1 MALFRVGIVRRH
13 GDSGN
18 LIGHGTGDED
28 GGRPSGSAGGDRAG
42 RLRVGFLS
50 FVRPT
55 FDVKEAEGIAGQSRD
70 VLLELGQRWQVDWAL
85 HPSVIS
91 TVGVAEQTAREWSGQ
106 VDGLVI
112 QFATFVDARF
122 MDVLARQLDVPVVLW
137 ALREPGRYGERL
149 SLNSLTGV
157 NLAAHQLK
165 RVGRSCEIV
174 YGGLGET
181 EVLERLRQS
190 LLVWKARKRL
200 RHWSVLAVGDAPDG
214 FMFSE
219 PTSASLD
226 RLGIAVHRLSLPE
239 LFDKAERVPQTQV
252 DAVIGLTEPHVSGMG
267 ALPQEQVS
275 RYARLRSVLE
285 AAVEETGA
293 QAVAIRCWPEFFTEF
308 GGAACS
314 TVSALTEN
322 GVMSSC
328 EADIF
333 GALSMDIL
341 YQLTGSPAYLGDLV
355 EIDEAAQGVVFW
367 HCGAGA
373 FSLAR
378 KDTGA
383 QAGYHPNRN
392 MGFTLEFGLKPGAV
406 TVLRIGEVP
415 GEGLRALVG
424 VGEVLDDPQR
434 FRGTSAKVRMAG
446 EGDVK
451 ARTLRVMALGF
462 EPHYAIA
469 YGDVRAE
476 MLALLSSLG
485 IPVHEF

>member
-1 MALFRVGIVRRH
+1 LTDLLTF
-13 GDSGN
+13 
-18 LIGHGTGDED
+18 
-28 GGRPSGSAGGDRAG
+28 PSFQ
-42 RLRVGFLS
+42 VGFLS

-55 FDVKEAEGIAGQSRD
+55 FDVAAAEQLAAEARE
-70 VLLELGQRWQVDWAL
+70 VLGELGKQWQIEWAL

-91 TVGVAEQTAREWSGQ
+91 AVDVAQQTAKDWSGQ
-106 VDGLVI
+106 IDGLVI
-112 QFATFVDARF
+112 QFSTFVDARF
-122 MDVLARQLDVPVVLW
+122 VDVVARQLDVPVILW

-149 SLNSLTGV
+149 SLNSLTGA
-157 NLAAHQLK
+157 NLTAHQLR
-165 RVGRSCEIV
+165 RVGRPCDIV
-174 YGGLGET
+174 YGGLREP
-181 EVLERLRQS
+181 EVLEQLRQTIV
-190 LLVWKARKRL
+190 VWKTSK
-200 RHWSVLAVGDAPDG
+200 HVQNWSVLAVGDAPDG

-219 PTSASLD
+219 PLRDSLD
-226 RLGIAVHRLSLPE
+226 SLGLAVHRLPLPE
-239 LFDKAERVPQTQV
+239 LFAKAELISQEQIDT
-252 DAVIGLTEPHVSGMG
+252 VIALTEPHVSGLG
-267 ALPQEQVS
+267 KLPQEQVY

-285 AAVEETGA
+285 NAVAETGA

-355 EIDEAAQGVVFW
+355 EIDEAVQAVVFW

-383 QAGYHPNRN
+383 QAGYHPNRH

-406 TVLRIGEVP
+406 TILRIGEVP

-424 VGEVLDDPQR
+424 LGEVLDDPQR
-434 FRGTSAKVRMAG
+434 FRGTSAKVYIAG
-446 EGDVK
+446 DGDVK
-451 ARTLRVMALGF
+451 ARTLRVMSLGF

-469 YGDVRAE
+469 YGDARSE
-476 MLALLSSLG
+476 LLALLSLLA